1 MGHTMKMDRHLTQLL
16 DTRLG
21 IGRKLGIGFGVCA
34 AVIGLAYAA
43 AHINPQEAAGVE
55 DRVAADA
62 GKREDKPTKLQ
73 TAVDASPIVQVA
85 LLSKP
90 NLPVTAIPSAKPVS
104 SPKRAISHADAK
116 TADSRAAMPSGVLRF
131 DHCVPRC
138 ETQDPLIV
146 GYPAPGPDRADIRSA
161 AIDEEDTG
169 FNLHPLQEARY
180 ILGRTAEAPRAA
192 LRKGRQIIDNIVG
205 PD

>member
-1 MGHTMKMDRHLTQLL
+1 MKMDTHLSQLL
-16 DTRLG
+16 GTRPGIGRRLG
-21 IGRKLGIGFGVCA
+21 IGLGVCA
-34 AVIGLAYAA
+34 TVIGLAYAA

-55 DRVAADA
+55 DRVVADT
-62 GKREDKPTKLQ
+62 GRREDKPTKLQ
-73 TAVDASPIVQVA
+73 TTVDASPAVQVA

-90 NLPVTAIPSAKPVS
+90 DIPVIAIPSVKPVS
-104 SPKRAISHADAK
+104 SPKRVISHADAK
-116 TADSRAAMPSGVLRF
+116 TADSRTTMPSGVLRF

-146 GYPAPGPDRADIRSA
+146 GYPAPIPDRADIQSA

-180 ILGRTAEAPRAA
+180 ILGRTAQAPRAA
-192 LRKGRQIIDNIVG
+192 LRKGRQILDTIVG
-205 PD
+205 SD